1 MSYPFDQ
8 ISDDETV
15 LVHSHQHWKCLIL
28 PGMGGGLVLTAA
40 AALTAAVPA
49 EAALVVVAAAVIGL
63 VVLVMAPVVRWKTT
77 HFVVTDQKV
86 MFREGVLRRSG
97 MNIPVRRITSVRYE
111 HDLND
116 RIFGCGSL
124 IVEAMSEEPLTFTDI
139 PNVEAVHN
147 LLYDAALDLP
157 ASAF

>member
-8 ISDDETV
+8 IGDDETV

-28 PGMGGGLVLTAA
+28 PGLGGAVLAVAA
-40 AALTAAVPA
+40 AALMAAVPA
-49 EAALVVVAAAVIGL
+49 EAGLIVAAAALIGL
-63 VVLVMAPVVRWKTT
+63 SVLVGAPIVRWKTT

-97 MNIPVRRITSVRYE
+97 MNIPIRRITSVRYE

-139 PNVEAVHN
+139 PHVEAVHN
-147 LLYDAALDLP
+147 TLYDASLNPTSAL
-157 ASAF
+157 